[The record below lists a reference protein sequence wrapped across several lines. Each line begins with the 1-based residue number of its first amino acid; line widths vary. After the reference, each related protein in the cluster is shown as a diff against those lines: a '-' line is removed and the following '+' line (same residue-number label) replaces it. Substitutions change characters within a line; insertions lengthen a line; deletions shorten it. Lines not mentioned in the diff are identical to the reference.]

1 MPSDT
6 VEKFKNFFSDSKI
19 QDLLNNNEF
28 EELYNLIDKQNIGI
42 DVTGKLTDLLYNIG
56 IDPLKYM
63 DIVPDFFA
71 WRSNRDHFNI
81 PDTINYIGRGAF
93 DCCYNLKDIYIPQGV
108 TKINWATFRDCKSLK
123 EVFIPDSVN
132 SIEDAFSGCTSLEK
146 VSLPGG
152 VNLPFYSAFNNCDSL
167 KEIEYRGTINQYAN
181 SLYLNSFIGK
191 DVITNDGRLS
201 DLTYLNPSNLSGI
214 TKIGESAFYGCTNLE
229 KVEIPTNI
237 IKIGANVFIKCPK
250 LKSIKYMG
258 TIRQWANVDIDK
270 DNKKLRKLRVF
281 CSDGEYTI

>member
-1 MPSDT
+1 MPSNT
-6 VEKFKNFFSDSKI
+6 VEKFKNFFSDYRT
-19 QDLLNNNEF
+19 QDLLNHNEF
-28 EELYNLIDKQNIGI
+28 KELYNLIARQNIGI

-71 WRSNRDHFNI
+71 WCSNKDHFNI
-81 PDTINYIGRGAF
+81 PNNINYIGRGAF
-93 DCCYNLKDIYIPQGV
+93 DGCYNLKDIYIPQGV
-108 TKINWATFRDCKSLK
+108 TKINWATFRDCRSLK
-123 EVFIPDSVN
+123 EVFIPDSVT

-152 VNLPFYSAFNNCDSL
+152 VNLPFYSVFDNCDSL

-181 SLYLNSFIGK
+181 SPYLESFVGR

-201 DLTYLNPSNLSGI
+201 TLTYLSPDNLNGVNR
-214 TKIGESAFYGCTNLE
+214 IGNDAFYGCTNLE

-237 IKIGANVFIKCPK
+237 IKIGENVFIKCPK
-250 LKSIKYMG
+250 LKSIKYLG
-258 TIRQWANVDIDK
+258 TIRQWANVNIATR
-270 DNKKLRKLRVF
+270 NRKLKKLRVF

>member
-6 VEKFKNFFSDSKI
+6 VEKFKNFFSDSET
-19 QDLLNNNEF
+19 QDLLNNNNF
-28 EELYNLIDKQNIGI
+28 KELYNLIDKQNIGI

-71 WRSNRDHFNI
+71 WRSNKDHFNI

-123 EVFIPDSVN
+123 EVFIPDSVT

>member
-1 MPSDT
+1 MPSNT
-6 VEKFKNFFSDSKI
+6 VEKFKNFFSDSET
-19 QDLLNNNEF
+19 QDLLNNNNF
-28 EELYNLIDKQNIGI
+28 KELYNLIDKQNIGI

-270 DNKKLRKLRVF
+270 DNKKLRKLRIF